1 MGQGA
6 GTFVHLQICDLSH
19 AKRGRT
25 ACVCMYHLPIHDILH
40 TIYTIYVWYI
50 NIYYIRYIYIYSV
63 CVWLDMIS
71 PTEMLKTS
79 KIINVAT
86 QWGPLRVQKMGVGTV
101 EFISKRSGYETRQ
114 GIVGV

>member
-1 MGQGA
+1 
-6 GTFVHLQICDLSH
+6 
-19 AKRGRT
+19 
-25 ACVCMYHLPIHDILH
+25 
-40 TIYTIYVWYI
+40 
-50 NIYYIRYIYIYSV
+50 
-63 CVWLDMIS
+63 MIS

-79 KIINVAT
+79 KIMNVAT